1 MKRKFLYVFALSAGL
16 FSLASCQGTPGIQ
29 GEQGIQGEKGDKG
42 DKGETG
48 ATGAKGE
55 TGENGKDGIDGK
67 DGASLLTGDGAPKN
81 TLGNDG
87 DTYLDL
93 KTYDLYKKVEGEW
106 VKEGNIKGSNGY
118 NASNYYS
125 STILPSDYGYVV
137 PSKGSATYGESIT
150 YTVYVEDTE
159 KVSKALQLFVDGK
172 AVKLDKVNDTTYAY
186 ETTMKQNGHVV
197 QAKFYDNTS
206 LGNNIT
212 NGGEYVLL
220 GDANLSTAG
229 KFTTRFSTLS
239 RFKTFRQ
246 AYGTINVSNSL
257 GINLNGKTLDLGSN
271 SLVIENG
278 ADFAL
283 TSSSDEEGTK
293 GTLVSSGDNVIEIKA
308 NDNSKSSVSIDS
320 GTKISSTSTS
330 SSASAI
336 KVEGGEIEIKGEVSS
351 NYGTA
356 LSVSGGKAEINGSIS
371 STNGSAI
378 VISRGKAEVKE
389 EANVESVS
397 GTTIEVK
404 EEGSLSVSGNVKS
417 TAGTAIKQ
425 SGASASVSVKTGSEI
440 SGATNGIEVK
450 GGTLSVSGGT
460 ISGEKAISASHEAG
474 NTDAINVN
482 LTGGNY
488 EAFSGEA
495 IDIETGEHTKS
506 TLPSGGVTK
515 TTYFSSGEGTSSSPY
530 IINSIDEL
538 KKLKSYYN
546 IAKDKYTY
554 IKLDSAAFADG
565 IDCAVNEIYY
575 FDFNG
580 EFDGNNVKFKNLTK
594 PLFKTIG
601 NGNVAIESKPVKI
614 KNVDATM
621 KQNGGSLGLVFSV
634 KTNYL
639 TFDNVAI
646 HGTIEG
652 DANVGAFY
660 QYGTYNYIENGCDYT
675 VNFAN
680 CKCDAL
686 IISRENGTA
695 GILAGHT
702 YAGNNVATL
711 KLDSA
716 TLSGIKTAKMR
727 LKSSSGSRLF
737 FGIKWAKEMKVY
749 VGDTLQTNNEA
760 QLDASNVSTFGVVN
774 PVKAESGAFNVT
786 KGQASDSTKAT
797 KVKIYLKSQVS
808 AWNNNSQ
815 VTGENGITASYS
827 GVQYKEFEADNDILE
842 VFKKIEHI
850 KFIKNENA
858 NLISSYDETTKTLYL
873 SYNFNSNYKY
883 TGTVKLAI
891 SQYDSNDNFIA
902 AGDILVGQ
910 VAENSS
916 SAIDPYNTEW
926 TLA

>member
-1 MKRKFLYVFALSAGL
+1 MKRRKFLYVFALSAGL

-81 TLGNDG
+81 TLGNNG

-125 STILPSDYGYVV
+125 STILPSNYGYVV

-320 GTKISSTSTS
+320 GTKISSRSTS

-356 LSVSGGKAEINGSIS
+356 LSVSGGKAEI
-371 STNGSAI
+371 
-378 VISRGKAEVKE
+378 
-389 EANVESVS
+389 S
-397 GTTIEVK
+397 GTIESQNGIGAVI
-404 EEGSLSVSGNVKS
+404 EGGSLE
-417 TAGTAIKQ
+417 
-425 SGASASVSVKTGSEI
+425 VKTGVI
-440 SGATNGIEVK
+440 SGATNGVKVTDGSVTIKENGTIESTSSNAAISVIKSSESNIEVDVTSGIIQNVN
-450 GGTLSVSGGT
+450 GGGSD
-460 ISGEKAISASHEAG
+460 AISESGDGGNSSIKKDTTTTFTYVKDEASLEAALSGDNPISLLNNIQLSKILSINKDVVIYG
-474 NTDAINVN
+474 NNKTINAGTDQLRVFNVN
-482 LTGGNY
+482 LNTN
-488 EAFSGEA
+488 
-495 IDIETGEHTKS
+495 DI
-506 TLPSGGVTK
+506 
-515 TTYFSSGEGTSSSPY
+515 
-530 IINSIDEL
+530 NMD
-538 KKLKSYYN
+538 
-546 IAKDKYTY
+546 
-554 IKLDSAAFADG
+554 
-565 IDCAVNEIYY
+565 
-575 FDFNG
+575 
-580 EFDGNNVKFKNLTK
+580 FKNLNLKVSKIAYDTRIMSLYGNEGKTK
-594 PLFKTIG
+594 ITLDNCSFNCNYYPLNVGSYNDIEVIVKNSTLKGYCASQTWSENSKFTFENCTLIGQNDFNYDADGDNDFATFVINEGAKGSIINFKGCKMIANSSTGNQEAFLLIGDDSTI
-601 NGNVAIESKPVKI
+601 NFENCTFE
-614 KNVDATM
+614 
-621 KQNGGSLGLVFSV
+621 QNGTILTSLDDISNNIACYEDV
-634 KTNYL
+634 NYNL
-639 TFDNVAI
+639 T
-646 HGTIEG
+646 
-652 DANVGAFY
+652 
-660 QYGTYNYIENGCDYT
+660 
-675 VNFAN
+675 
-680 CKCDAL
+680 
-686 IISRENGTA
+686 
-695 GILAGHT
+695 
-702 YAGNNVATL
+702 
-711 KLDSA
+711 
-716 TLSGIKTAKMR
+716 IK
-727 LKSSSGSRLF
+727 
-737 FGIKWAKEMKVY
+737 
-749 VGDTLQTNNEA
+749 
-760 QLDASNVSTFGVVN
+760 
-774 PVKAESGAFNVT
+774 
-786 KGQASDSTKAT
+786 
-797 KVKIYLKSQVS
+797 
-808 AWNNNSQ
+808 
-815 VTGENGITASYS
+815 
-827 GVQYKEFEADNDILE
+827 
-842 VFKKIEHI
+842 
-850 KFIKNENA
+850 
-858 NLISSYDETTKTLYL
+858 
-873 SYNFNSNYKY
+873 
-883 TGTVKLAI
+883 
-891 SQYDSNDNFIA
+891 
-902 AGDILVGQ
+902 
-910 VAENSS
+910 
-916 SAIDPYNTEW
+916 
-926 TLA
+926 